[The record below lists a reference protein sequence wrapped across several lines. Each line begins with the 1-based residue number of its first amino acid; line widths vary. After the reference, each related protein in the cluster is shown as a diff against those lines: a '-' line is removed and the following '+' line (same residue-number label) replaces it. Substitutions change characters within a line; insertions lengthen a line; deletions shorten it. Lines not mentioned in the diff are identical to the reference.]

1 MKRKCWVKHM
11 SLKDLLAEDLKTAM
25 KNKELTRKNVIT
37 MIRSSVKQIEV
48 DERKELLDDDVIQ
61 IIVKQIKQR
70 KDALES
76 FQNGGRDDLVEQTEA
91 EISILETYLP
101 EPLSDEELQLIIQK
115 AIDETGAQTMKDMG
129 SVMSI
134 VKKDTQ
140 GKADGKVVSQLV
152 RQKLQS

>member
-1 MKRKCWVKHM
+1 MKHM

-48 DERKELLDDDVIQ
+48 DERKDLLDDDVIQ

-76 FQNGGRDDLVEQTEA
+76 FRNGGRNDLVEQTEA

-101 EPLSDEELQLIIQK
+101 EPLSEEELHLIIQK
-115 AIDETGAQTMKDMG
+115 AIDETGAQSMKDMG

-134 VKKDTQ
+134 VKKETQ

>member
-1 MKRKCWVKHM
+1 M

>member
-1 MKRKCWVKHM
+1 MKHM